1 MLKDNRI
8 TVGMNDGGSY
18 AGIIPRMSNRHG
30 IIAGATGTGKTVTL
44 KVLAE
49 SFSELGVPVFI
60 ADVKGDVAGLSKPG
74 VPSDDMTG
82 RIERFGIGDSFNFTG
97 YPVNLWDVFGRKG
110 MQLRTTVSE
119 MGPLLL
125 SRIMNL
131 NELQSDL
138 LSIAF
143 RLADENGLLLQD
155 TKDLKAMINW
165 LGDHREELSYDY
177 GNISP
182 ASVAA
187 MVRAV
192 SAIEAEGG
200 DVFFGTP
207 ALDINDWLKTAD
219 DGRGMINIL
228 DSSSLVS
235 TGGLYSTFLLWLLS
249 ELFENLPEVGDCD
262 RPKIVFFFDEA
273 HLLFKDASK
282 ALLEKI
288 EQVVKLVRSR
298 GVGIYF
304 CTQNPSDIPDAV
316 LAQLGNKIQH
326 GLRAYTPSE
335 QKSVKAIAE
344 SFRINPD
351 FDTMDTILNLG
362 TGQAVVSFLDEDGA
376 PGIAEKVSVL
386 PPRSSFGSISDEERI
401 ALIDSSA
408 LNSKYKEATDELSAY
423 ETLSGSEQ
431 DAETGKTSETPKPES
446 DQKLEGKSSADTET
460 ERETVRPDG
469 IKQAKPVSQRKGP
482 VYSKPKKR
490 EKAVSEKV
498 GRQVAGTVGRSI
510 GQQLGSAVGG
520 KFGRKVGG
528 NAGAELARGL
538 FETLLK

>member
-192 SAIEAEGG
+192 SAIETEGG

-235 TGGLYSTFLLWLLS
+235 SGGLYSTFLLWLLS

-288 EQVVKLVRSR
+288 EQVVKLIRSR

-386 PPRSSFGSISDEERI
+386 PPRSSFGSISDEEK
-401 ALIDSSA
+401 DSP
-408 LNSKYKEATDELSAY
+408 Y
-423 ETLSGSEQ
+423 
-431 DAETGKTSETPKPES
+431 
-446 DQKLEGKSSADTET
+446 
-460 ERETVRPDG
+460 R
-469 IKQAKPVSQRKGP
+469 
-482 VYSKPKKR
+482 
-490 EKAVSEKV
+490 
-498 GRQVAGTVGRSI
+498 
-510 GQQLGSAVGG
+510 
-520 KFGRKVGG
+520 
-528 NAGAELARGL
+528 
-538 FETLLK
+538 FE

>member
-362 TGQAVVSFLDEDGA
+362 TGQAVVSFLDDDGA

-386 PPRSSFGSISDEERI
+386 PPRSSFGSISDDERS
-401 ALIDSSA
+401 ALVASSA
-408 LNSKYKEATDELSAY
+408 LNEKYKEAADEISAY
-423 ETLSGSEQ
+423 EVLISREAIEDT
-431 DAETGKTSETPKPES
+431 DPES
-446 DQKLEGKSSADTET
+446 GLKLEGQVPAET
-460 ERETVRPDG
+460 DKETVRPDG
-469 IKQAKPVSQRKGP
+469 IRQAKPVSRRKGP
-482 VYSKPKKR
+482 VYSKPKNR
-490 EKAVSEKV
+490 EKPVSEKV
-498 GRQVAGTVGRSI
+498 GRKVAGTVGRSI

-520 KFGRKVGG
+520 RFGRKVGG